1 LPIACTSRG
10 AARPARQLPDGLAM
24 PDSIERALEAAL
36 SDRCCFGQIL
46 IQKINDGFVLSHRE
60 DEARND
66 LQTCRSAEEAIE
78 IAKYDDA
85 GNYRPLKTAP
95 NFRHGWRLELG
106 TLDELKR
113 ALDYFYPGRLAVFA
127 CWKTGQLRTP
137 NLRDTLNRQSGMY
150 RIAAKIS
157 DAQLDE
163 IVGDFCRSDGGCLR
177 TILWKR
183 DARGTVSS
191 RKLPNEKF
199 DPTFDQAKALAE
211 PRSSAFAD
219 QPSRKATVSREA
231 TADKSIPAI
240 ATIPLLCQEACNLL
254 VAECRKVVK
263 GE

>member
-1 LPIACTSRG
+1 
-10 AARPARQLPDGLAM
+10 M

-36 SDRCCFGQIL
+36 SDRCYFGQIL
-46 IQKINDGFVLSHRE
+46 IQKTNDGFVLSHRE
-60 DEARND
+60 DEARSD
-66 LQTCRSAEEAIE
+66 LQTGRSAQEAIE

-95 NFRHGWRLELG
+95 NLQHGWRLTVQ
-106 TLDELKR
+106 TLEELKR

-127 CWKTGQLRTP
+127 GWKAGQLGTT

-157 DAQLDE
+157 DAQIDE
-163 IVGDFCRSDGGCLR
+163 TVADFCRSDGGCLR

-199 DPTFDQAKALAE
+199 DPTFDQTKALGQ
-211 PRSSAFAD
+211 PGSSAFAD

-231 TADKSIPAI
+231 TADKSIPAT